1 MHGFDDV
8 TLGWKGEEYTVPANQ
23 MLMLVCKIEDALAGD
38 TGEQA
43 LTVLMRRQGPPHARL
58 AQAYGAALRF
68 AGAKVSDDDVY
79 LSMQSELSQG
89 SAEGVASIQAAVINL
104 IAIISPPLGSV
115 LLAAGEK
122 KSDPV
127 TKTKK
132 KAKAE

>member
-89 SAEGVASIQAAVINL
+89 GAEAVASIQSAVVNL
-104 IAIISPPLGSV
+104 IAIISPPMGSV
-115 LLAAGEK
+115 LLNVGEK

-127 TKTKK
+127 TKPKK